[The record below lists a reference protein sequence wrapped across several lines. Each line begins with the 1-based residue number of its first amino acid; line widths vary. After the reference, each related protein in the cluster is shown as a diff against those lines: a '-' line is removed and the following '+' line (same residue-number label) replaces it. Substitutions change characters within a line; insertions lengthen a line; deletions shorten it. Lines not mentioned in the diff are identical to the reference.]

1 MASEDTRREQAPPQG
16 GRTVHCADALA
27 WLEGQGVLAGCSLI
41 TSMPDVSE
49 FPSLT
54 LSEWKDWF
62 VRTASLVLSRCP
74 EDGVT
79 IFYQTDIKKE
89 GTWVDKGY
97 LVQKAAEQ
105 LGHALLWHK
114 VVCRTPPGNVTFGR
128 PAYSHMLCFS
138 RGIRVDL
145 GKATADVLPQA
156 GEVTWTRG
164 MGVQACQVACQFVLR
179 NTPTRTIVD
188 PFCGHGTV
196 LAVANALGLEAVG
209 VELSR
214 KRAKKAR
221 ALRVSLE
228 DSGRVGEQA
237 SESESDEAAGE

>member
-1 MASEDTRREQAPPQG
+1 VEQAPPQG
-16 GRTVHCADALA
+16 KRTVHCADALA
-27 WLEGQGVLAGCSLI
+27 WLEAQGVLAGCSLI

-49 FPSLT
+49 FPSFSLA
-54 LSEWKDWF
+54 EWKDWF

-74 EDGVT
+74 DDGVT
-79 IFYQTDIKKE
+79 LFYQTDIKKD

-105 LGHALLWHK
+105 SGHALLWHK
-114 VVCRTPPGNVTFGR
+114 IVCRTPPGSTTFGR

-138 RGIRVDL
+138 RGLRADL
-145 GKATADVLPQA
+145 SKSTADVLPQA

-164 MGVQACQVACQFVLR
+164 MGVQACLVACRYVLE

-196 LAVANALGLEAVG
+196 LAVANDLGLDAVG

-221 ALRVSLE
+221 ALRVSL
-228 DSGRVGEQA
+228 DSGAIQLLSAPTAPEPEG
-237 SESESDEAAGE
+237 DED